1 MTSTRVVDVSG
12 SAGLQQGLREAVRI
26 LREGGVVAFPTETV
40 YGLGAD
46 ARNPD
51 AVREIFRVKGRPAV
65 NPVIVHVPDVQ
76 LARELV
82 TAWPHQAEILAER
95 FWPGPLSLV
104 LPRSNEVPDVVTAGG
119 PTVALRVPAH
129 PVARA
134 LLRESRLALAA
145 PSANRS
151 CQLSPTRAEHV
162 LADLGDRIS
171 LILDG
176 GPTTG
181 GLESTVLDL
190 SCDPPRLLRPGLV
203 PPGEIEQLIGP
214 IQHGSSGERPKVLA
228 SPGMLERHYAPRTP
242 LEVAEPEEI
251 PRRIAQLQRQGLKS
265 AVVSHQEL
273 DGVPPGECLI
283 RLGSDPVAYARD
295 FYDTLHR
302 LDKRGLDRIVVCQ
315 LPAGDEWLALRDRLR
330 RAAHPG

>member
-1 MTSTRVVDVSG
+1 MTTTRVVDVSG

-51 AVREIFRVKGRPAV
+51 AVREIFRIKGRPAV
-65 NPVIVHVPDVQ
+65 NPVIVHVPDAQ

-82 TAWPHQAEILAER
+82 TAWPRQAEILAER
-95 FWPGPLSLV
+95 FWPGPLSMV
-104 LPRSNEVPDVVTAGG
+104 LPKKNEVPDVVTAGG

-134 LLRESRLALAA
+134 LLCESRLALAA

-151 CQLSPTRAEHV
+151 CHLSPTRAEHV
-162 LADLGDRIS
+162 LGDLRDRIP

-176 GPTTG
+176 GQTSG
-181 GLESTVLDL
+181 GLESTVVDL
-190 SCDPPRLLRPGLV
+190 SRDPPRLLRPGLIS
-203 PPGEIEQLIGP
+203 PGEIEQIIGP
-214 IQHGSSGERPKVLA
+214 IQRGGSEDRPSVLA
-228 SPGMLERHYAPRTP
+228 SPGLLERHYAPRTL
-242 LEVAEPEEI
+242 LEVAEPAEI
-251 PRRIAQLQRQGLKS
+251 HRRLAELDRQGLRF
-265 AVVSHQEL
+265 AVVSHQALEGL
-273 DGVPPGECLI
+273 PVGDRFIL
-283 RLGSDPVAYARD
+283 LGGDPVAYSRD
-295 FYDTLHR
+295 FYATLHW
-302 LDKRGLDRIVVCQ
+302 LDHQGLDRIVVCQ
-315 LPAGDEWLALRDRLR
+315 LPAGEDWLALRDRLR